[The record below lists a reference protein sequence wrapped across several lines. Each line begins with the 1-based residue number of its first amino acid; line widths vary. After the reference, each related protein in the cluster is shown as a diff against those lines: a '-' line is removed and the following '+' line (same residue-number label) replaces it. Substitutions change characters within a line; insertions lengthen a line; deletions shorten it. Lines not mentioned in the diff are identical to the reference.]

1 MSGPGFCW
9 LFLMSW
15 IVVFMGLECN
25 FTEWSGNMTVVRYR
39 YTVRAYSADGFKPH
53 PDTGWCV
60 WDNET
65 GAEAE
70 ANEMRYVNLRYDE
83 AVEGAEELN
92 NPE

>member
-1 MSGPGFCW
+1 
-9 LFLMSW
+9 
-15 IVVFMGLECN
+15 
-25 FTEWSGNMTVVRYR
+25 MTVVRCR

-53 PDTGWCV
+53 PDAGWCV

-70 ANEMRYVNLRYDE
+70 VNEMRYVNLRYDE